1 MNRRSFFKLVTGFVA
16 GVVAAFAPG
25 KKAYTSSY
33 APPVACGV
41 MTNTVGPE
49 RRSGAK
55 FICNMRCNCRKERL
69 QEHGGRM
76 LVVCPHLAPY
86 WVNSDGTQEDFKPT
100 ELPCKPLVLTKHSSV
115 GWTETD
121 IAPTKIIHK
130 GIDYEQ
136 AGHS

>member
-1 MNRRSFFKLVTGFVA
+1 MNRRSFFKIFTGFVA

-25 KKAYTSSY
+25 KAKVTWF
-33 APPVACGV
+33 APVGGV
-41 MTNTVGPE
+41 P
-49 RRSGAK
+49 RRQGTK